1 MNTKVAVRP
10 VISAWSAVSPFG
22 IGRTAF
28 AEGIAARRSAQAPVD
43 PLAWDTPDSQA
54 CVVPGFDIRE
64 VLGRKGTRSMDR
76 ATGLAV
82 ATVGRLFDDSGLDER
97 DRGGEGAALVLGTT
111 TGSAQSI
118 MDFTR
123 ESLTGEKPFFVDP
136 ARFPNTV
143 MNCAAGQC
151 AIWHHLQGP
160 NATVAGGRVAGLHA
174 LNYGRRLLASGR
186 ARSVLAGAVEEYSHA
201 RAWLET
207 RSSGGESVLGEGCA
221 MVRLTLPDD
230 VGSGT
235 ELAELLGVGFGV
247 FSGDDPRVAL
257 ASSVS
262 RAIRAAGVEPGE
274 LRYWAP
280 SSSGTSEAA
289 QREAVENATGSLD
302 GVRIVG
308 TGGLGDT
315 GGASAVFQLA
325 AVLATAGD
333 DPGSRG
339 EVALISS
346 VDREGVAG
354 CALLRL
360 R

>member
-1 MNTKVAVRP
+1 MNTKVALRP
-10 VISAWSAVSPFG
+10 VISAWSAVSPYGVGRAAFTEG
-22 IGRTAF
+22 IGSQRPVR
-28 AEGIAARRSAQAPVD
+28 GPVD
-43 PLAWDTPDSQA
+43 PEVWDSPDAQA
-54 CVVPGFDIRE
+54 CLVPGFSIRD

-82 ATVGRLFDDSGLDER
+82 ATVGRLFDDSGLAEC
-97 DRGGEGAALVLGTT
+97 DRGGEDAALVLGTT

-123 ESLTGEKPFFVDP
+123 ESITSEKPFFVDP

-151 AIWHHLQGP
+151 AIWHQLQGP

-207 RSSGGESVLGEGCA
+207 RSRGGESVLGEGCA
-221 MVRLTLPDD
+221 MIRLTQPDEI
-230 VGSGT
+230 GSGT
-235 ELAELLGVGFGV
+235 ALAELLGVGFGV
-247 FSGDDPRVAL
+247 FSGDDPRAAL
-257 ASSVS
+257 TASLR
-262 RAIRAAGVEPGE
+262 RAVRTAGVDPGE

-280 SSSGTSEAA
+280 ASSGSDEAA
-289 QREAVENATGSLD
+289 QREAVESATGSLD
-302 GVRIVG
+302 AIRVVRTDV
-308 TGGLGDT
+308 LGDT
-315 GGASAVFQLA
+315 GGASALFQLA
-325 AVLATAGD
+325 AVLAVAAD
-333 DPGSRG
+333 DPGARG
-339 EVALISS
+339 QVALISS

-360 R
+360 L